1 MRIVSMLTQHLDA
14 TALPIGDSDKDTEND
29 PKFVDSDYENDQG
42 DDDLFKKFVD
52 TNVQDDIAASKGKSV
67 VLEDIS
73 LDDASFGDEGLDLPE
88 SSEDEDNNI
97 KLKFKNFQ
105 PVDMESPH
113 FSVAMILGSVQEV
126 CNAIKQY
133 SNKNRVAVNTRRNN
147 KTRIEACC
155 AAGCP
160 WKLTVSEDSRA
171 KCFMVKKYVNKHTC
185 NREWEL
191 KAVTAKHLAKRYVE
205 EFIADDKMTLEN
217 ISRKVKRK
225 LNITPS
231 RHKLGR
237 ARRIVMKAIR
247 G

>member
-1 MRIVSMLTQHLDA
+1 MVALVPRFRNLVVYVDHQDIMDVINWDELAISSMVNLPVVVSPKKSLVVDKRANENSVHVDTTSNAIAH
-14 TALPIGDSDKDTEND
+14 PIGDSDEDTEDD
-29 PKFVDSDYENDQG
+29 PKFVDKDYEIDQEG
-42 DDDLFKKFVD
+42 DDLFKNFVD

-133 SNKNRVAVNTRRNN
+133 SNKNRVAINTRRNN

-155 AAGCP
+155 VAGCP
-160 WKLTVSEDSRA
+160 WQLTVSEDSRA
-171 KCFMVKKYVNKHTC
+171 KYFMVKKYVNKHTVG
-185 NREWEL
+185 NG
-191 KAVTAKHLAKRYVE
+191 
-205 EFIADDKMTLEN
+205 N
-217 ISRKVKRK
+217 
-225 LNITPS
+225 
-231 RHKLGR
+231 
-237 ARRIVMKAIR
+237 
-247 G
+247 